1 MRQRAR
7 KSAKRFT
14 EKAFAEKWVENMGA
28 LVALQ
33 RRLRPK
39 R

>member
-7 KSAKRFT
+7 KSADRFT
-14 EKAFAEKWVENMGA
+14 DQGFAEKWLQNMEA

-33 RRLRPK
+33 IEKAER
-39 R
+39 